1 MRNATLLIRI
11 SYVLYYSMYGFV
23 WAAVKCDV
31 INATPLDSQLLT
43 LQFKLGYRN
52 LRTAHA
58 LKAKIMR
65 LFIQIGPSTNKI
77 PYSFQ
82 NSFHLIISN

>member
-1 MRNATLLIRI
+1 
-11 SYVLYYSMYGFV
+11 MYGFV

-65 LFIQIGPSTNKI
+65 LFMKLVPA
-77 PYSFQ
+77 
-82 NSFHLIISN
+82 LIKYLTVFRIVSI

>member
-1 MRNATLLIRI
+1 
-11 SYVLYYSMYGFV
+11 V
-23 WAAVKCDV
+23 WFCLGVAQLGRAAVECDV

-43 LQFKLGYRN
+43 LQLKLGYRG

-58 LKAKIMR
+58 LKAKIYIR
-65 LFIQIGPSTNKI
+65 LFIQTGFRTNKI

-82 NSFHLIISN
+82 NSFQLIISNSI